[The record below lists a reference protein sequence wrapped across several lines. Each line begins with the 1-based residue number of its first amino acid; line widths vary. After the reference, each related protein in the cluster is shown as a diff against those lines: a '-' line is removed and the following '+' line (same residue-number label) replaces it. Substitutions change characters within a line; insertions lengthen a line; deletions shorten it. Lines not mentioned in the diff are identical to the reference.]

1 MSKCKISGKVLSI
14 RLGRDETQLV
24 LLGKDS
30 QILYHT
36 AVATPAGA
44 VEDGMIRDMEAVRS
58 MLKAALTTAEL
69 KRVRQCVFS
78 LTTTQVITD
87 TITTPD
93 LPMAKI
99 EKLIQANMDMYFP
112 VDMREYHL
120 VWQPVGPAKKENGLK
135 EMAVQLWAVPIAMV
149 TGYYTVA
156 NACGLSV
163 LAIDYCGNSIATA
176 VGATFSR
183 PSKAPK
189 AKKKLDLN
197 AEITI
202 GKKKKK
208 EEAPEKSGEPE
219 APAYAADTDLHL
231 TLERDILGMTF
242 VQGGQVVMQRFIQ
255 CGDNPAYQ
263 FGELAMM
270 LEYYRSLD
278 AGRGSFITGIVSGT
292 LSTDELLICDLAD
305 MLGIPL
311 TNLTVNYEPQLML
324 CLGAS
329 RTTEDFGVADM
340 NNPNSARKQL
350 GSQLWQYALVLAG
363 GAALIVVL
371 MFTLSAR
378 LVWDA
383 NISSLEST
391 QRSLQ
396 IQAQK
401 YAGYADNYKAYSTLY
416 DNYEE
421 DWNTVFR
428 ELRTYN
434 DNLVRVMQ
442 ELEDTLPKNSSVIK
456 LEIAPDGLN
465 VQFAC
470 ETKEEAAA
478 LIMDLRELKYA
489 DLIAISSLQ
498 GGGGGAATHYG
509 SGEGEEAPTEGSNSL
524 TSADRESVIDC
535 IIRTT
540 NDNKVWEVQMALTD
554 AQAESINVVYGRLPS
569 TKFTSL
575 ETLKTEKEPTN
586 PNRSSAIYE
595 MFTSNHYCINRFL
608 PMIEE
613 DLGRPEPILTHL
625 LMDDLMADENSD
637 ILNAIVAGHIESGAK
652 AKEYN
657 ERLTKMLIK
666 SEERIAATEALM
678 ATDET
683 MERWLIY
690 YLEVELNVTREEKI
704 PYLDMVEVVDD
715 LAAGSFNTG
724 DASLNAKLNGLIEQ
738 DVWSMLAS
746 LTGSDQVPLPD
757 DYTTAQ
763 LEGLVKDYYTKNTS
777 GDSALDAMIKNY
789 DSKGTSGNK
798 ELDGVIKKYKDAQQ
812 KPTEP
817 PKEDNS
823 SLLDV
828 YSDEEIN
835 QMLVDYLSKG
845 TTGNMVV
852 DMLLQDYIETG
863 TTGFDDVDKAIDE
876 KVDGLV
882 EKYSKSGTTGNKE
895 LDSLIL
901 MVSRGEST
909 GNAKLDKFIN
919 DRLKEAMKDVGLDDD
934 SLGQLIESLLGGGNK
949 GNGGA
954 GGGGGGQPQ
963 DTRIFFQAT
972 LKYNDA
978 LKAEELTRKGLFY
991 DDKVEKVEVAE

>member
-1 MSKCKISGKVLSI
+1 MSKVKITGKVISI
-14 RLGRDETQLV
+14 QLGRDETKLV

-30 QILYHT
+30 QILFHT
-36 AVATPAGA
+36 TVPTPMGA
-44 VEDGMIRDMEAVRS
+44 VEDGMIRDLEAVRG
-58 MLKAALTTAEL
+58 MLKTAVNIPEL
-69 KRVRQCVFS
+69 KRVRQVVFS
-78 LTTTQVITD
+78 LCTSQVITD

-93 LPMAKI
+93 LSMAKI
-99 EKLIQANMDMYFP
+99 EKLIQANVDMYFP
-112 VDMREYHL
+112 VDMKEYTL
-120 VWQPVGPAKKENGLK
+120 VWQPIGPAKKDNGLK
-135 EMAVQLWAVPIAMV
+135 EMAIQLWAVPIAMV

-183 PSKAPK
+183 PVKAAK
-189 AKKKLDLN
+189 EKKKLNLN

-208 EEAPEKSGEPE
+208 AEEAEEAQAPE
-219 APAYAADTDLHL
+219 AVAYSPDTDLHI
-231 TLERDILGMTF
+231 TLERDLLGMTF
-242 VQGGQVVMQRFIQ
+242 VQGGQVVLQRFIQ
-255 CGDNPAYQ
+255 CGGDPAYQ
-263 FGELAMM
+263 FGELSMM
-270 LEYYRSLD
+270 LEYYRSLE
-278 AGRGSFITGIVSGT
+278 AGHNSFITGIVSGT
-292 LSTDELLICDLAD
+292 LSQDIALISDLAD
-305 MLGIPL
+305 MLGLPL

-329 RTTEDFGVADM
+329 KTTEDFGIPDL
-340 NNPNSARKQL
+340 NNPSKTRKHL
-350 GSQLWQYALVLAG
+350 ETQLWQYALVLAG
-363 GAALIVVL
+363 GVALIVVV

-378 LVWDA
+378 LVWNA

-401 YAGYADNYKAYSTLY
+401 YAGYADNYKAYSNLY
-416 DNYEE
+416 DSYSA
-421 DWNTVFR
+421 DWDLVFNQ
-428 ELRTYN
+428 LRTYN

-489 DLIAISSLQ
+489 DLVAISSLQ
-498 GGGGGAATHYG
+498 GGGGGAATSYG
-509 SGEGEEAPTEGSNSL
+509 SGEEAPTEGSNNM
-524 TSADRESVIDC
+524 TSEDREKVIDC
-535 IIRTT
+535 IVSTT
-540 NDNKVWEVQMALTD
+540 DDTAVWELQIALTD
-554 AQAESINVVYGRLPS
+554 AQAESIEMVYGCLPG
-569 TKFTSL
+569 TKYTSL
-575 ETLKTEKEPTN
+575 DTLKADKNPTN
-586 PNRSSAIYE
+586 PDRSDAIYE
-595 MFTSNHYCINRFL
+595 MFTTNHYCINNFL
-608 PMIEE
+608 PMIEA
-613 DLGRPEPILTHL
+613 DLARSEPILTHL
-625 LMDDLMADENSD
+625 LMDDLMADENAD
-637 ILNAIVAGHIESGAK
+637 ILDSIISGNIESGAK

-657 ERLTKMLIK
+657 ERLTKLLIK
-666 SEERIAATEALM
+666 SEERISATEKLM
-678 ATDET
+678 TTDIA
-683 MERWLIY
+683 MERWNIY
-690 YLEVELNVTREEKI
+690 YLEVELGITRADKI

-724 DASLNAKLNGLIEQ
+724 DAALNAKMNELISD

-746 LTGSDQVPLPD
+746 LTGADQVPLPD
-757 DYTTAQ
+757 DYTDAQ
-763 LEGLVKDYYTKNTS
+763 LYAMVGEYYTKKTS
-777 GDSALDAMIKNY
+777 GDRALDEMIKNY

-798 ELDGVIKKYKDAQQ
+798 SLDKAIKKYKDENTQQ

-817 PKEDNS
+817 GKDDS

-828 YSDEEIN
+828 YTDEEIN
-835 QMLVDYLSKG
+835 QMMIDYLSKG

-852 DMLLQDYIETG
+852 DILLQDYIETG

-876 KVDGLV
+876 KVDDLV

-895 LDSLIL
+895 VDNLIL

-919 DRLKEAMKDVGLDDD
+919 DRLKEAMKDAGLDDD
-934 SLGQLIESLLGGGNK
+934 TLGDLIESLLGGGK
-949 GNGGA
+949 GNGGT

-972 LKYNDA
+972 LKYNDE
-978 LKAEELTRKGLFY
+978 LKAAELTRKGLFY
-991 DDKVEKVEVAE
+991 DDKVAKVEVAE